1 MVVIEQDYLR
11 IIIDR
16 SIKLM
21 YSEWLRPVNSEEYR
35 AGNLLLLHQLGE
47 YGILNWISDS
57 EGLGDINADDEQ
69 WTLAELIP
77 GMAQS
82 SLLKVAR
89 ISGYDKAN
97 YTKFEEFAKRAEDIY
112 IGHILVRQFMT
123 YKEAADWVGEIIA

>member
-1 MVVIEQDYLR
+1 MVVLEKDYLR

-35 AGNLLLLHQLGE
+35 AGNLLLLQQLNE
-47 YGILNWISDS
+47 YGILNWIADS
-57 EGLGDINADDEQ
+57 EVLGNIDTADEQ

-77 GMAQS
+77 GIVQS
-82 SLLKVAR
+82 SLSKIAR

-112 IGHILVRQFMT
+112 IGQILVRQFMT
-123 YKEAADWVGEIIA
+123 YKEAADWIGEIIA